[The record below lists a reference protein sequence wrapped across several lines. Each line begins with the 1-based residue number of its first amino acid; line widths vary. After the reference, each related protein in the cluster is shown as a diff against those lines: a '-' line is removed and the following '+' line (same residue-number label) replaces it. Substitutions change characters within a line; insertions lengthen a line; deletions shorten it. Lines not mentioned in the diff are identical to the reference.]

1 MISCSIKNEIYVLKK
16 HIFVLI
22 NFSENQLIMKKI
34 FIVFGISLAVVACK
48 TEDKK
53 PEIQEVEQEQVAYTS
68 IGEEITAHAARSAS
82 DMAEAY
88 SSMSIGDTINA
99 KMIGKVDEV
108 CQSKGCW
115 MKLNLEDGNQIMVKF
130 KDYAFFM
137 PKDIVG
143 KEVVINGKAYV
154 NEVPVDELQH
164 YAEDAGKSAEEIAA
178 ITAPQTTFSFE
189 ADGVLL
195 KGE

>member
-1 MISCSIKNEIYVLKK
+1 MFILKK
-16 HIFVLI
+16 SYICDYKIFR
-22 NFSENQLIMKKI
+22 NQSVMKKLLVI
-34 FIVFGISLAVVACK
+34 FGLMLSVLACK

-53 PEIQEVEQEQVAYTS
+53 TEVKEVENEVVNYTS
-68 IGEEITAHAARSAS
+68 IGDEITADGARSTS

-88 SSMSIGDTINA
+88 KSMSIGDTIST

-115 MKLNLEDGNQIMVKF
+115 MKVNLEDGNQVMVKF
-130 KDYAFFM
+130 KDYGFFM
-137 PKDIVG
+137 PKDIAG
-143 KEVVINGKAYV
+143 KEVVLNGKAFV
-154 NEVPVDELQH
+154 NEVPVDEQRH
-164 YAEDAGKSAEEIAA
+164 YAEDAGQSAEDIAA
-178 ITAPQTTFSFE
+178 ITEPKKTFSFE